1 MVEFSTT
8 VIAASTALYSTFVV
22 IVSAL
27 GTAAS
32 AKLILAQLRVL
43 TITRKYAKSFQSLPI
58 LAMDVNQKVP
68 AR

>member
-1 MVEFSTT
+1 
-8 VIAASTALYSTFVV
+8 VV